1 MKILVVGYGSIGKRH
16 VNNLL
21 SILKIPDIEII
32 ICTHRKDIDNE
43 LKNRCKI
50 IETIDDCINQKP
62 IAAIITNVT
71 SLHIQTALKLA
82 SEGLHLFIEKPL
94 SNNLE
99 NIKKLSDIVY
109 EKKLITLMGF
119 NLRFHECIKK
129 IKELLEKNT
138 IGKIISVNAESGS
151 YLPDWHPD
159 EDYRKSYASKK
170 KLGGGVVL
178 TCIHEIDY
186 LHWFFGEVKEL
197 FAMTGKFSNLEIEV
211 DDLASIVMKFSN
223 NVIAELHL
231 DFFQKPDFR
240 CCKIIGTDGI
250 IYWDS
255 KDNIVKVYDVKLEKW
270 IEKINII
277 NYERNDMYV
286 DEIKYFLDCV
296 DKNKNTNN
304 DIKNGVSTLNIALDI
319 IQSSKS
325 KRLVSHE
332 K

>member
-21 SILKIPDIEII
+21 LIPDIEII
-32 ICTHRKDIDNE
+32 ICTHRHDMDNE
-43 LKNRCKI
+43 LKNKCKI
-50 IETIDDCINQKP
+50 IESLDECINEKP
-62 IAAIITNVT
+62 IAAIISNVT

-82 SEGLHLFIEKPL
+82 SAGLHLFIEKPL

-99 NIKKLSDIVY
+99 NMEKLLDIVC
-109 EKKLITLMGF
+109 ERKLVTFMGF

-129 IKELLEKNT
+129 IKELLENNT

-151 YLPDWHPD
+151 YLPDWHPY
-159 EDYRKSYASKK
+159 EDYRNSYASKEN
-170 KLGGGVVL
+170 LGGGVVL

-186 LHWFFGEVKEL
+186 LHWFFGEIKEL
-197 FAMTGKFSNLEIEV
+197 FAMTGKFSDLKIEV
-211 DDLASIVMKFSN
+211 DDLASVIMKFSN
-223 NVIAELHL
+223 NIIAELHL

-240 CCKIIGTDGI
+240 CCKIIGTNGT

-255 KDNIVKVYDVKLEKW
+255 KDNIVKVYDIKLKKW

-286 DEIKYFLDCV
+286 DEMKYFLDCV
-296 DKNKNTNN
+296 SINKNTNN
-304 DIKNGVSTLNIALDI
+304 DIKNGISTLKIALDVI
-319 IQSSKS
+319 ESSKS
-325 KRLVSHE
+325 KRMVSH
-332 K
+332 

>member
-21 SILKIPDIEII
+21 LIPDIEII
-32 ICTHRKDIDNE
+32 ICTHRHDIDNE
-43 LKNRCKI
+43 LKNKCKI
-50 IETIDDCINQKP
+50 IESLDECINEKP
-62 IAAIITNVT
+62 IAAIISNVT

-82 SEGLHLFIEKPL
+82 SAGLHLFIEKPL

-99 NIKKLSDIVY
+99 NMEKLLDIVC
-109 EKKLITLMGF
+109 ERKLVTFMGF

-129 IKELLEKNT
+129 IKELLENNT

-151 YLPDWHPD
+151 YLPDWHPY
-159 EDYRKSYASKK
+159 EDYRNSYASKEN
-170 KLGGGVVL
+170 LGGGVVL

-186 LHWFFGEVKEL
+186 LHWFFGEIKEL
-197 FAMTGKFSNLEIEV
+197 FAMTGKFSDLKIEV
-211 DDLASIVMKFSN
+211 DDLASVIMKFSN
-223 NVIAELHL
+223 NIIAELHL

-240 CCKIIGTDGI
+240 CCKIIGTNGT

-255 KDNIVKVYDVKLEKW
+255 TDNIVKVYDIKLKKW

-286 DEIKYFLDCV
+286 DEMKYFLDCV
-296 DKNKNTNN
+296 SINKNTNN
-304 DIKNGVSTLNIALDI
+304 DIKNGISTLKIALDVI
-319 IQSSKS
+319 ESSKS
-325 KRLVSHE
+325 KRMVSH
-332 K
+332 